1 MIAFMS
7 PVTPSLS
14 NRLDDADDSDSDYVY
29 DVVGSGD
36 NDDDNDDNDDSA
48 AQPIAAVRVDALG
61 QSLPHY
67 QVVPFQARREEKP
80 VPSENSNNW

>member
-36 NDDDNDDNDDSA
+36 NDDDNDDNDEQLRNLSLSSSVI
-48 AQPIAAVRVDALG
+48 PSLKAL
-61 QSLPHY
+61 LPC
-67 QVVPFQARREEKP
+67 
-80 VPSENSNNW
+80 S